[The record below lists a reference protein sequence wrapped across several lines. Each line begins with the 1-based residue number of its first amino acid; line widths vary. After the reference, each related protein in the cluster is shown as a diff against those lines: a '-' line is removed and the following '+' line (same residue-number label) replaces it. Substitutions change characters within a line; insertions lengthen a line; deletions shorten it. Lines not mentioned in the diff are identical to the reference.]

1 MTETNS
7 KNQRSISQRSIA
19 SGGQYLVFVLNQQ
32 AYGVAISTV
41 REINRVTEITP
52 IPKTPLFVAG
62 VMNLRGSLVPVVNL
76 RLKFGLELAAF
87 TKHTCIIV
95 IESEHGPVGMIVD
108 AVSGVQDLQSMQIE
122 APPAIGEDPDQS
134 FINGMGKIG
143 NQVIILIDI
152 VHALSKDELIKKITS
167 DSKVSDLKQIKT
179 AA

>member
-1 MTETNS
+1 MTDTNT
-7 KNQRSISQRSIA
+7 KNQRSIA
-19 SGGQYLVFVLNQQ
+19 GGGQYLVFVLNQQ
-32 AYGVAISTV
+32 TYGVAISTV

-76 RLKFGLELAAF
+76 RLKFGLEVAAF

-122 APPAIGEDPDQS
+122 APPAIGEDPEQS

-152 VHALSKDELIKKITS
+152 VHALSKDELIKKFS
-167 DSKVSDLKQIKT
+167 VESR
-179 AA
+179 AADVKPTKAVA